1 MPCWWPSGE
10 EVEGGLS
17 HRDKSSRPPPGNSF
31 GQKEGNPSQLLYRST
46 PPMGSSL
53 SPPPFFYIG
62 GGGGIKWKW
71 RAAREKSA
79 LIIAP
84 AMQSVQLYTVQS
96 GWEKGDSGYFSFRSH
111 SFAGCFCLPL
121 PFLPLAFGPPA
132 WLSGCPY
139 PPTLLRKKGEKEGLK
154 KGRKEKRERE
164 KGEMGGR
171 KGGASVQRTELTISL
186 LFLLFEPLCS
196 RVRRELR
203 PREWRRETFGEREGG
218 GANDGK

>member
-10 EVEGGLS
+10 EVGGGLS
-17 HRDKSSRPPPGNSF
+17 HRDKSSRPPPGNSY

-53 SPPPFFYIG
+53 FPPPLFYIG

-96 GWEKGDSGYFSFRSH
+96 GRGERGLWLLLF
-111 SFAGCFCLPL
+111 
-121 PFLPLAFGPPA
+121 PLA
-132 WLSGCPY
+132 
-139 PPTLLRKKGEKEGLK
+139 
-154 KGRKEKRERE
+154 
-164 KGEMGGR
+164 
-171 KGGASVQRTELTISL
+171 
-186 LFLLFEPLCS
+186 
-196 RVRRELR
+196 
-203 PREWRRETFGEREGG
+203 
-218 GANDGK
+218 